1 MSIDVGTIYFAGALV
16 SGFGSAMIY
25 FGGGLSSR
33 HNGLASLVL
42 AAFALALGLALLGA
56 HGEVSHWLSQG
67 IGNTLLAASGLLF
80 RFAVDEFHGWH
91 GKSRVPLYTF
101 GFVLL
106 AEWASLIAGT
116 SDVVRATVSA
126 LGTAA
131 VFLLPVPALFR
142 EQEPS
147 MGKFHYVAGAA
158 FLFGALA
165 FLARGSAVPAG
176 LSTADPTASSPLNV
190 LVALSTL
197 AIVVAGTFAFLS
209 MVRQRELARLAMLD
223 GLTEVFNRRAFMD
236 QTKSVLSLAQ
246 RRGLACSVVLVDL
259 DHFNR
264 INDKHGYRAGDEI
277 LRQFVAQAR
286 GVLRHEDVL
295 GRSGGGEFA
304 MLLFATP
311 AAGAEAVARRLQGAL
326 AARAPRVGE
335 VQIPVTGSFG
345 ISEWRP
351 GSEPEGIELLHRAD
365 QALYEAK
372 ERGRNCIVC
381 ATS

>member
-1 MSIDVGTIYFAGALV
+1 MHIDVGTLYLAGALV
-16 SGFGSAMIY
+16 SGFGSVLIY

-33 HNGLASLVL
+33 HDGLASLVL
-42 AAFALALGLALLGA
+42 AAFALALGLALLGVR
-56 HGEVSHWLSQG
+56 GEVSHWLSQG

-80 RFAVDEFHGWH
+80 RFAVDEFHGRH
-91 GKSRVPLYTF
+91 GSSRVPLYVF

-106 AEWASLIAGT
+106 AEWASLVAGT
-116 SDVVRATVSA
+116 SEVVRATVSA

-147 MGKFHYVAGAA
+147 IGKFHYVTGAA

-165 FLARGSAVPAG
+165 FLARGAAVPAG
-176 LSTADPTASSPLNV
+176 LSTADPTASSPLNA

-209 MVRQRELARLAMLD
+209 MVRQRELARLSMLD

-236 QTKSVLSLAQ
+236 QTKRVLSLAQ
-246 RRGLACSVVLVDL
+246 RRGLACSAVLVDL

-311 AAGAEAVARRLQGAL
+311 ATGAQAVARRLQSAL
-326 AARAPRVGE
+326 AAHPPKAGDVRVP
-335 VQIPVTGSFG
+335 ITGSFG
-345 ISEWRP
+345 ISDWRP
-351 GSEPEGIELLHRAD
+351 GADPEGTGLLHRAD
-365 QALYEAK
+365 QALSDAK
-372 ERGRNCIVC
+372 ERGRDCIVC
-381 ATS
+381 ASG